1 MRAILQLKPLLT
13 IHLNAKSQSS
23 LKNKITLKNKL
34 NHARIILE
42 FIPSLIYFLIQKVSV
57 LKHLAPLIHIPFKAL
72 WLGTALSMF
81 LSLNLNAEENP
92 TKTEPKSAKGVKN
105 KPKSPVTKVM
115 MTNCDNIKD
124 FNAKQKEVLKA
135 AYQFGSKENLGYEM
149 AGIAWK
155 ESCAGTYKINFSDPS
170 AGIYHAYIPSVLKS
184 YGHNNSPFLRNV
196 MGELLIKD
204 DAFASEVALK
214 ELLYWKTRY
223 HDNLKDMIKSYNKGS
238 RWEKNEKANAD
249 AEKYYEEIQDKI
261 RRLKESKI
269 FDSQSSNDQELQK
282 SANSNLDLDPIGN
295 AMPQTLAK
303 TETKETQIEETQT
316 QKSQE
321 MKEAASEQAIKKP
334 LEKEKDKPM
343 YFAQIN
349 SSADFAPAKK
359 SPKKPAKASPKR
371 SSKNNISVK
380 NNTKTASKSKEVC
393 KNCSPG
399 QRNAILANHITL
411 MQEL

>member
-1 MRAILQLKPLLT
+1 M
-13 IHLNAKSQSS
+13 
-23 LKNKITLKNKL
+23 
-34 NHARIILE
+34 
-42 FIPSLIYFLIQKVSV
+42 
-57 LKHLAPLIHIPFKAL
+57 KHLIPLTHTIFKAL
-72 WLGTALSMF
+72 LLGTALSAS
-81 LSLNLNAEENP
+81 LSLAATESP
-92 TKTEPKSAKGVKN
+92 TKTEHKSAKGVKN

-115 MTNCDNIKD
+115 MTNCDSIKD

-155 ESCAGTYKINFSDPS
+155 ESCAGVYKINFSDPS
-170 AGIYHAYIPSVLKS
+170 AGVYHSYIPSVLKS
-184 YGHNNSPFLRNV
+184 YGHNDSPFLRNV
-196 MGELLIKD
+196 MGELLIKN

-238 RWEKNEKANAD
+238 RWEKNEKSNAD
-249 AEKYYEEIQDKI
+249 AEKYYEDIQDRI

-295 AMPQTLAK
+295 AMPQTLIA
-303 TETKETQIEETQT
+303 KETQTE
-316 QKSQE
+316 KSQE
-321 MKEAASEQAIKKP
+321 MKEATSEQTTSKP
-334 LEKEKDKPM
+334 EKAKDKPM
-343 YFAQIN
+343 YLAQIN
-349 SSADFAPAKK
+349 NADFTPAKK
-359 SPKKPAKASPKR
+359 SPKKPAKVSQKR
-371 SSKNNISVK
+371 PKNNK
-380 NNTKTASKSKEVC
+380 NNAKSSTKTASKKQEVC

>member
-1 MRAILQLKPLLT
+1 M
-13 IHLNAKSQSS
+13 
-23 LKNKITLKNKL
+23 
-34 NHARIILE
+34 
-42 FIPSLIYFLIQKVSV
+42 
-57 LKHLAPLIHIPFKAL
+57 KHLTPLTHTLFKAL
-72 WLGTALSMF
+72 WLGVVLSAS
-81 LSLNLNAEENP
+81 LSLVAAESP
-92 TKTEPKSAKGVKN
+92 TKTEPKPAKGVKN
-105 KPKSPVTKVM
+105 KPKSPVTNVM

-184 YGHNNSPFLRNV
+184 YGHSNSPFLRNV

-249 AEKYYEEIQDKI
+249 AEKYYEEIQDRI

-295 AMPQTLAK
+295 AMPQALIA
-303 TETKETQIEETQT
+303 KETQIEETQAE
-316 QKSQE
+316 KSQE
-321 MKEAASEQAIKKP
+321 MKEATSEQTKSKP
-334 LEKEKDKPM
+334 EKAKDKPM
-343 YFAQIN
+343 YLAQIN
-349 SSADFAPAKK
+349 SADFTPAKK
-359 SPKKPAKASPKR
+359 SPKKPAKVSQKR
-371 SSKNNISVK
+371 SFKNNIKNNVK

>member
-1 MRAILQLKPLLT
+1 M
-13 IHLNAKSQSS
+13 
-23 LKNKITLKNKL
+23 
-34 NHARIILE
+34 
-42 FIPSLIYFLIQKVSV
+42 
-57 LKHLAPLIHIPFKAL
+57 KHLTPLTHTLFKAL
-72 WLGTALSMF
+72 LLGTALSAS
-81 LSLNLNAEENP
+81 LSLVAAESP
-92 TKTEPKSAKGVKN
+92 TKTEPKPAKGVKN

-115 MTNCDNIKD
+115 MTNCDNLKD

-155 ESCAGTYKINFSDPS
+155 ESCAGVYKINFSDPS
-170 AGIYHAYIPSVLKS
+170 AGVYHSYIPSVLKS
-184 YGHNNSPFLRNV
+184 YGHNDSPFLRNV

-204 DAFASEVALK
+204 DAFASQVALK

-238 RWEKNEKANAD
+238 RWEKNEKSNAD
-249 AEKYYEEIQDKI
+249 AEKYYEEIQDRI

-295 AMPQTLAK
+295 AMPQTLAAQK
-303 TETKETQIEETQT
+303 SQIEKSQTEETQAE
-316 QKSQE
+316 KPQE
-321 MKEAASEQAIKKP
+321 MKEATSEQITNKP
-334 LEKEKDKPM
+334 EKAKDKPM
-343 YFAQIN
+343 YLAQIN
-349 SSADFAPAKK
+349 SADFTPAKK

-371 SSKNNISVK
+371 FSKNNINNVK
-380 NNTKTASKSKEVC
+380 SHTKTASKNSKNKEVC

>member
-1 MRAILQLKPLLT
+1 M
-13 IHLNAKSQSS
+13 
-23 LKNKITLKNKL
+23 
-34 NHARIILE
+34 
-42 FIPSLIYFLIQKVSV
+42 
-57 LKHLAPLIHIPFKAL
+57 KHLTPLTHTIFKAL
-72 WLGTALSMF
+72 LLGTALSAS
-81 LSLNLNAEENP
+81 LSLAATESP

-105 KPKSPVTKVM
+105 KPKSPITKVM

-124 FNAKQKEVLKA
+124 FNTKQKEVLKA

-155 ESCAGTYKINFSDPS
+155 ESCAGVYKINFSDPS
-170 AGIYHAYIPSVLKS
+170 AGVYHSYIPSVLKS

-238 RWEKNEKANAD
+238 RWERSEKSNAE
-249 AEKYYEEIQDKI
+249 AEKYYEEIQDRI

-303 TETKETQIEETQT
+303 TEAKETQTEQT
-316 QKSQE
+316 QAEKSQE
-321 MKEAASEQAIKKP
+321 MKEATSEQTKSKP
-334 LEKEKDKPM
+334 EKAKDKPM
-343 YFAQIN
+343 YLAQIN
-349 SSADFAPAKK
+349 STDFIPTKK
-359 SPKKPAKASPKR
+359 SPKKTAKVSPKR
-371 SSKNNISVK
+371 SPKNNK
-380 NNTKTASKSKEVC
+380 NNVKSSTKTASKKQEVC

>member
-1 MRAILQLKPLLT
+1 M
-13 IHLNAKSQSS
+13 
-23 LKNKITLKNKL
+23 
-34 NHARIILE
+34 
-42 FIPSLIYFLIQKVSV
+42 
-57 LKHLAPLIHIPFKAL
+57 KHLTPLTHTLFKAL
-72 WLGTALSMF
+72 WLGAALNAS
-81 LSLNLNAEENP
+81 LSLVAAESP
-92 TKTEPKSAKGVKN
+92 TKTEPKPAKGVKN

-115 MTNCDNIKD
+115 MTNCDNLKD

-155 ESCAGTYKINFSDPS
+155 ESCAGVYKINFSDPS
-170 AGIYHAYIPSVLKS
+170 AGVYHSYIPSVLKS
-184 YGHNNSPFLRNV
+184 YGHNDSPFLRNV

-238 RWEKNEKANAD
+238 RWEKNEKSNAE
-249 AEKYYEEIQDKI
+249 AEKYYEEIQDRI

-303 TETKETQIEETQT
+303 TETKETQIEETQAE
-316 QKSQE
+316 KPRE
-321 MKEAASEQAIKKP
+321 MKETTSEQTKSKP
-334 LEKEKDKPM
+334 EKAKDKPM
-343 YFAQIN
+343 YLAQI
-349 SSADFAPAKK
+349 SSTDFTPAKK

-371 SSKNNISVK
+371 SSKNNIKNNVK
-380 NNTKTASKSKEVC
+380 SNTKTASKKQEVC

>member
-1 MRAILQLKPLLT
+1 M
-13 IHLNAKSQSS
+13 
-23 LKNKITLKNKL
+23 
-34 NHARIILE
+34 
-42 FIPSLIYFLIQKVSV
+42 
-57 LKHLAPLIHIPFKAL
+57 KHLTPLTHTIFKAL
-72 WLGTALSMF
+72 WLGTALSAS
-81 LSLNLNAEENP
+81 LSLAATESP

-115 MTNCDNIKD
+115 MTNCDNLKD

-155 ESCAGTYKINFSDPS
+155 ESCAGVYKINFSDPS
-170 AGIYHAYIPSVLKS
+170 AGVYHSYIPSVLKS
-184 YGHNNSPFLRNV
+184 YGHNDSPFLRNV
-196 MGELLIKD
+196 MGELLIKND
-204 DAFASEVALK
+204 SFASEVALK

-238 RWEKNEKANAD
+238 RWEKNEKSNAD
-249 AEKYYEEIQDKI
+249 AEKYYEDIQDRI

-295 AMPQTLAK
+295 AMPQTLIA
-303 TETKETQIEETQT
+303 KETQTEQT
-316 QKSQE
+316 QAEKPQE
-321 MKEAASEQAIKKP
+321 MKEATSEQITNKP
-334 LEKEKDKPM
+334 EKAKDKPM
-343 YFAQIN
+343 YLAQIN
-349 SSADFAPAKK
+349 SADFTPAKK
-359 SPKKPAKASPKR
+359 RSQKPAKVSPKR
-371 SSKNNISVK
+371 SSKNNI
-380 NNTKTASKSKEVC
+380 NNIKSHAKTASKNSKKQEVC

>member
-1 MRAILQLKPLLT
+1 M
-13 IHLNAKSQSS
+13 
-23 LKNKITLKNKL
+23 
-34 NHARIILE
+34 
-42 FIPSLIYFLIQKVSV
+42 
-57 LKHLAPLIHIPFKAL
+57 KHLTPLTHTIFKAL
-72 WLGTALSMF
+72 LLGTALSAS
-81 LSLNLNAEENP
+81 LSLSATESP
-92 TKTEPKSAKGVKN
+92 TKGVKN

-115 MTNCDNIKD
+115 MTNCDNLKD

-155 ESCAGTYKINFSDPS
+155 ESCAGVYKINFSDPS
-170 AGIYHAYIPSVLKS
+170 AGVYHSYIPSVLKS

-238 RWEKNEKANAD
+238 RWERSEKSNAE
-249 AEKYYEEIQDKI
+249 AEKYYEEIQDRI

-303 TETKETQIEETQT
+303 TEAKETQTEQT
-316 QKSQE
+316 QAEKSQE
-321 MKEAASEQAIKKP
+321 MKEATSEQTTSKP
-334 LEKEKDKPM
+334 EKAKDKPM
-343 YFAQIN
+343 YLAQIN
-349 SSADFAPAKK
+349 STDFILAKK
-359 SPKKPAKASPKR
+359 SPKKTAKVSPKR
-371 SSKNNISVK
+371 SPKNNK
-380 NNTKTASKSKEVC
+380 NNAKSSTKTASKKQEVC

-399 QRNAILANHITL
+399 QRNAILANRITL

>member
-1 MRAILQLKPLLT
+1 M
-13 IHLNAKSQSS
+13 
-23 LKNKITLKNKL
+23 
-34 NHARIILE
+34 
-42 FIPSLIYFLIQKVSV
+42 
-57 LKHLAPLIHIPFKAL
+57 KHLTPLTHTPFKAL
-72 WLGTALSMF
+72 LLGTALSVF
-81 LSLNLNAEENP
+81 LNLNLAAEENP
-92 TKTEPKSAKGVKN
+92 TKTEPKSAKGAKN

-115 MTNCDNIKD
+115 MTNCDNIKE
-124 FNAKQKEVLKA
+124 FSAKQKEVLKS

-155 ESCAGTYKINFSDPS
+155 ESCAGVYKINFSDPS
-170 AGIYHAYIPSVLKS
+170 AGVYHSYIPSVLKS
-184 YGHNNSPFLRNV
+184 YGHNDSPFLRNV

-214 ELLYWKTRY
+214 ELMYWKTRY

-238 RWEKNEKANAD
+238 RWERSEKSNAE
-249 AEKYYEEIQDKI
+249 AEKYYEEIQDRI

-282 SANSNLDLDPIGN
+282 SANGNLDLDPIGN
-295 AMPQTLAK
+295 AMPQTLAQ
-303 TETKETQIEETQT
+303 TETKKTQTEKTQT

-321 MKEAASEQAIKKP
+321 MKEAANEQITSKP
-334 LEKEKDKPM
+334 EKDKPM
-343 YFAQIN
+343 YLAQA
-349 SSADFAPAKK
+349 SSVPFENAKPK
-359 SPKKPAKASPKR
+359 NPKKPAQTNQRSPK
-371 SSKNNISVK
+371 NNAKTNAK
-380 NNTKTASKSKEVC
+380 NNTKTASKNSKNKEMC

>member
-1 MRAILQLKPLLT
+1 M
-13 IHLNAKSQSS
+13 
-23 LKNKITLKNKL
+23 
-34 NHARIILE
+34 
-42 FIPSLIYFLIQKVSV
+42 
-57 LKHLAPLIHIPFKAL
+57 KHLTPFTHTIFKAL
-72 WLGTALSMF
+72 WLGTALSAS
-81 LSLNLNAEENP
+81 LSLAATESP

-115 MTNCDNIKD
+115 MTNCDNLKD

-155 ESCAGTYKINFSDPS
+155 ESCAGVYKINFSDPS
-170 AGIYHAYIPSVLKS
+170 AGVYHSYIPSVLKS
-184 YGHNNSPFLRNV
+184 YGHNDSPFLRNV

-238 RWEKNEKANAD
+238 RWERSEKSNAD
-249 AEKYYEEIQDKI
+249 AEKYYEEIQDRI

-321 MKEAASEQAIKKP
+321 MKEATSEQITNKP
-334 LEKEKDKPM
+334 EKAKDKPM
-343 YFAQIN
+343 YLAQIN
-349 SSADFAPAKK
+349 SSDFTPAKK
-359 SPKKPAKASPKR
+359 SPKKPAKASPKHF
-371 SSKNNISVK
+371 SKNNISVK

>member
-1 MRAILQLKPLLT
+1 M
-13 IHLNAKSQSS
+13 
-23 LKNKITLKNKL
+23 
-34 NHARIILE
+34 
-42 FIPSLIYFLIQKVSV
+42 
-57 LKHLAPLIHIPFKAL
+57 KHLTPLTHTLFKAL
-72 WLGTALSMF
+72 WLGAALSAS
-81 LSLNLNAEENP
+81 LSLVAAESP
-92 TKTEPKSAKGVKN
+92 TKTEPKPAKGVKN

-115 MTNCDNIKD
+115 MTNCDNLKD

-155 ESCAGTYKINFSDPS
+155 ESCAGVYKINFSDPS
-170 AGIYHAYIPSVLKS
+170 AGVYHSYIPSVLKS
-184 YGHNNSPFLRNV
+184 YGHNDSPFLRNV

-238 RWEKNEKANAD
+238 RWEKNEKSNAD
-249 AEKYYEEIQDKI
+249 AEKYYEEIQDRI

-295 AMPQTLAK
+295 AMPQTLAAQK
-303 TETKETQIEETQT
+303 SQIEKSQIEETQAE
-316 QKSQE
+316 KPRE
-321 MKEAASEQAIKKP
+321 MKETTSEQTTNKP
-334 LEKEKDKPM
+334 EKAKDKPM

-349 SSADFAPAKK
+349 SADFTPAKK

-371 SSKNNISVK
+371 SSKNNTKSHA
-380 NNTKTASKSKEVC
+380 KTASKNSKKQEVC

>member
-1 MRAILQLKPLLT
+1 M
-13 IHLNAKSQSS
+13 
-23 LKNKITLKNKL
+23 
-34 NHARIILE
+34 
-42 FIPSLIYFLIQKVSV
+42 
-57 LKHLAPLIHIPFKAL
+57 KHLTPLTHTLFKAL
-72 WLGTALSMF
+72 WLGAALSTS
-81 LSLNLNAEENP
+81 LSLAAAESP

-155 ESCAGTYKINFSDPS
+155 ESCAGVYKINFSDPS
-170 AGIYHAYIPSVLKS
+170 AGVYHSYIPSVLKS
-184 YGHNNSPFLRNV
+184 YGHNDSPFLRNV

-238 RWEKNEKANAD
+238 RWEKNEKSNAD
-249 AEKYYEEIQDKI
+249 AEKYYEEIQDRI

-295 AMPQTLAK
+295 AMPQALIA
-303 TETKETQIEETQT
+303 KETQIEETQAE
-316 QKSQE
+316 KSQE
-321 MKEAASEQAIKKP
+321 MKEATSEQTTSKP
-334 LEKEKDKPM
+334 EKAKDKPM
-343 YFAQIN
+343 YLAQIN
-349 SSADFAPAKK
+349 STDFTPAKK
-359 SPKKPAKASPKR
+359 SPKKPAKVSPKR
-371 SSKNNISVK
+371 SFKNNIKNNVK
-380 NNTKTASKSKEVC
+380 NNTKTASKNKEVC

-399 QRNAILANHITL
+399 QRNAILANRITL

>member
-1 MRAILQLKPLLT
+1 M
-13 IHLNAKSQSS
+13 
-23 LKNKITLKNKL
+23 
-34 NHARIILE
+34 
-42 FIPSLIYFLIQKVSV
+42 
-57 LKHLAPLIHIPFKAL
+57 KHLTPLTHTIFKAL
-72 WLGTALSMF
+72 FLGTALNAS
-81 LSLNLNAEENP
+81 LSLAATESP

-115 MTNCDNIKD
+115 MTNCDSIKD

-155 ESCAGTYKINFSDPS
+155 ESCAGVYKINFSDPS
-170 AGIYHAYIPSVLKS
+170 AGVYHSYIPSVLKS

-238 RWEKNEKANAD
+238 RWERSEKSNAE
-249 AEKYYEEIQDKI
+249 AEKYYEEIQDRI

-303 TETKETQIEETQT
+303 TEAKETQTEQT
-316 QKSQE
+316 QAEKSQE
-321 MKEAASEQAIKKP
+321 MKEATSEQTTSKP
-334 LEKEKDKPM
+334 EKAKDKPM
-343 YFAQIN
+343 YLAQIN
-349 SSADFAPAKK
+349 STDFIPTKK
-359 SPKKPAKASPKR
+359 SPKKTAKVSPKR
-371 SSKNNISVK
+371 SPKNNK
-380 NNTKTASKSKEVC
+380 NNVKSSTKTASKKQEVC

>member
-1 MRAILQLKPLLT
+1 M
-13 IHLNAKSQSS
+13 
-23 LKNKITLKNKL
+23 
-34 NHARIILE
+34 
-42 FIPSLIYFLIQKVSV
+42 
-57 LKHLAPLIHIPFKAL
+57 KHLAPLIHIPFKAL
-72 WLGTALSMF
+72 WLGVALSAS
-81 LSLNLNAEENP
+81 LSLVAAESP
-92 TKTEPKSAKGVKN
+92 TKTEPKPAKGVKN

-170 AGIYHAYIPSVLKS
+170 AGVYHSYIPSVLKS
-184 YGHNNSPFLRNV
+184 YGHNDSPFLRNV

-238 RWEKNEKANAD
+238 RWERNEKSNAE
-249 AEKYYEEIQDKI
+249 AEKYYEEIQDRI

-303 TETKETQIEETQT
+303 TETKESQIEETQT

-321 MKEAASEQAIKKP
+321 MKEATSEQTTSKP
-334 LEKEKDKPM
+334 EKAKDKPM
-343 YFAQIN
+343 YLAQIN
-349 SSADFAPAKK
+349 SSDFAPAKK
-359 SPKKPAKASPKR
+359 NPKKPAKVSPKR

-380 NNTKTASKSKEVC
+380 SNTKTASKNKEVC

>member
-1 MRAILQLKPLLT
+1 M
-13 IHLNAKSQSS
+13 
-23 LKNKITLKNKL
+23 
-34 NHARIILE
+34 
-42 FIPSLIYFLIQKVSV
+42 
-57 LKHLAPLIHIPFKAL
+57 KHLTPLTHTLFKAL
-72 WLGTALSMF
+72 WLGTALSTS
-81 LSLNLNAEENP
+81 LSLVAAESP
-92 TKTEPKSAKGVKN
+92 TKTEPKPAKGVKN

-115 MTNCDNIKD
+115 MTNCDNLKD

-155 ESCAGTYKINFSDPS
+155 ESCAGVYKINFSDPS
-170 AGIYHAYIPSVLKS
+170 AGVYHSYIPSVLKS
-184 YGHNNSPFLRNV
+184 YGHNDSPFLRNV

-238 RWEKNEKANAD
+238 RWERNEKSNAE
-249 AEKYYEEIQDKI
+249 AEKYYEEIQDRI

-295 AMPQTLAK
+295 AMPQTLAAQK
-303 TETKETQIEETQT
+303 SQIEKSQIEKSQIEKSQTEETQAE
-316 QKSQE
+316 KPQE
-321 MKEAASEQAIKKP
+321 MKETTSEQTTNKP
-334 LEKEKDKPM
+334 EKAKDKPM
-343 YFAQIN
+343 YLAQIN
-349 SSADFAPAKK
+349 SADFTPAKK
-359 SPKKPAKASPKR
+359 SPKKPAKANPKR
-371 SSKNNISVK
+371 SSKNNTKSHA
-380 NNTKTASKSKEVC
+380 KTASKNSKNKEMC

>member
-1 MRAILQLKPLLT
+1 M
-13 IHLNAKSQSS
+13 
-23 LKNKITLKNKL
+23 
-34 NHARIILE
+34 
-42 FIPSLIYFLIQKVSV
+42 
-57 LKHLAPLIHIPFKAL
+57 KHLTPLTHTLFKAL
-72 WLGTALSMF
+72 WLGAALSAS
-81 LSLNLNAEENP
+81 LSLVAAESP
-92 TKTEPKSAKGVKN
+92 TKTEPKPAKGVKN

-115 MTNCDNIKD
+115 MTNCDNLKD

-149 AGIAWK
+149 AGITWK
-155 ESCAGTYKINFSDPS
+155 ESCAGVYKINFSDPS
-170 AGIYHAYIPSVLKS
+170 AGVYHSYIPSVLKS
-184 YGHNNSPFLRNV
+184 YGHNDSPFLRNV

-214 ELLYWKTRY
+214 ELLYWRTRY

-238 RWEKNEKANAD
+238 RWEKNEKSNAD
-249 AEKYYEEIQDKI
+249 AEKYYEEIQDRI

-303 TETKETQIEETQT
+303 TETKETQTEETQAE
-316 QKSQE
+316 KSQE
-321 MKEAASEQAIKKP
+321 MKEATSEQAIKKP

-349 SSADFAPAKK
+349 SADFTPAKK
-359 SPKKPAKASPKR
+359 SPKKPAKANPKR

-380 NNTKTASKSKEVC
+380 NNTKTASKNSKKQEVC

>member
-1 MRAILQLKPLLT
+1 M
-13 IHLNAKSQSS
+13 
-23 LKNKITLKNKL
+23 
-34 NHARIILE
+34 
-42 FIPSLIYFLIQKVSV
+42 
-57 LKHLAPLIHIPFKAL
+57 KHLTPLTHTLFKAL
-72 WLGTALSMF
+72 WLGTALSAS
-81 LSLNLNAEENP
+81 LSLVAAESP
-92 TKTEPKSAKGVKN
+92 TKTEPKPAKGVKN

-115 MTNCDNIKD
+115 MTNCDNLKD

-155 ESCAGTYKINFSDPS
+155 ESCAGVYKINFSDPS
-170 AGIYHAYIPSVLKS
+170 AGVYHSYIPSVLKS
-184 YGHNNSPFLRNV
+184 YGHNDSPFLRNV

-238 RWEKNEKANAD
+238 RWEKNEKSNAD

-295 AMPQTLAK
+295 AMPQTLAAQK
-303 TETKETQIEETQT
+303 SQIEKSQIEETQAE
-316 QKSQE
+316 KSQE
-321 MKEAASEQAIKKP
+321 MKEATSEQTKSKP
-334 LEKEKDKPM
+334 EKAKDKPM
-343 YFAQIN
+343 YLAQIN
-349 SSADFAPAKK
+349 SADFTPAKK
-359 SPKKPAKASPKR
+359 SPKKPAKVSPKH
-371 SSKNNISVK
+371 SSKNNI
-380 NNTKTASKSKEVC
+380 NNTKSHTKTASKSKEVC

>member
-1 MRAILQLKPLLT
+1 M
-13 IHLNAKSQSS
+13 
-23 LKNKITLKNKL
+23 
-34 NHARIILE
+34 
-42 FIPSLIYFLIQKVSV
+42 
-57 LKHLAPLIHIPFKAL
+57 KHLTPLTHTIFKAL
-72 WLGTALSMF
+72 LLGTALSAS
-81 LSLNLNAEENP
+81 LSLAATESP
-92 TKTEPKSAKGVKN
+92 TKTEPKSSKGVKN

-115 MTNCDNIKD
+115 MTNCDNLKD

-155 ESCAGTYKINFSDPS
+155 ESCAGVYKINFSDPS
-170 AGIYHAYIPSVLKS
+170 AGVYHSYIPSVLKS
-184 YGHNNSPFLRNV
+184 YGHNDSPFLRNV
-196 MGELLIKD
+196 MGELLIKN

-238 RWEKNEKANAD
+238 RWERSEKSNAE
-249 AEKYYEEIQDKI
+249 AEKYYEEIQDRI

-295 AMPQTLAK
+295 AMPQTLAAQK
-303 TETKETQIEETQT
+303 SQIEKSQTEETQAE
-316 QKSQE
+316 KSQE
-321 MKEAASEQAIKKP
+321 MKEATSEQTTSKP
-334 LEKEKDKPM
+334 EKAKDKPM
-343 YFAQIN
+343 YLAQIN
-349 SSADFAPAKK
+349 STDFTPAKK
-359 SPKKPAKASPKR
+359 SPKKPAKVSQKR
-371 SSKNNISVK
+371 STKNNKNNIKSS
-380 NNTKTASKSKEVC
+380 TKTASKKQEVC

>member
-1 MRAILQLKPLLT
+1 M
-13 IHLNAKSQSS
+13 
-23 LKNKITLKNKL
+23 
-34 NHARIILE
+34 
-42 FIPSLIYFLIQKVSV
+42 
-57 LKHLAPLIHIPFKAL
+57 KHLTPLTHTLFKAL
-72 WLGTALSMF
+72 WLGTVLSAS
-81 LSLNLNAEENP
+81 LSLVAAESP
-92 TKTEPKSAKGVKN
+92 TKTEPKPAKGVKN

-115 MTNCDNIKD
+115 MTNCDNLKD

-155 ESCAGTYKINFSDPS
+155 ESCAGVYKINFSDPS
-170 AGIYHAYIPSVLKS
+170 AGVYHSYIPSVLKS
-184 YGHNNSPFLRNV
+184 YGHNDSPFLRNV

-204 DAFASEVALK
+204 DAFASQVALK

-238 RWEKNEKANAD
+238 RWEKNEKSNAD
-249 AEKYYEEIQDKI
+249 AEKYYEEIQDRI

-303 TETKETQIEETQT
+303 TETKETQTEETQAE
-316 QKSQE
+316 KSQE
-321 MKEAASEQAIKKP
+321 MKEATSEQAINKP
-334 LEKEKDKPM
+334 LEKERDKPM
-343 YFAQIN
+343 YLAQIN
-349 SSADFAPAKK
+349 SADFTPAKK
-359 SPKKPAKASPKR
+359 SPKKPAKVSPKR
-371 SSKNNISVK
+371 SSKNNTKSHA
-380 NNTKTASKSKEVC
+380 KTASKNSKNKEMC

>member
-1 MRAILQLKPLLT
+1 M
-13 IHLNAKSQSS
+13 
-23 LKNKITLKNKL
+23 
-34 NHARIILE
+34 
-42 FIPSLIYFLIQKVSV
+42 
-57 LKHLAPLIHIPFKAL
+57 KHLTPLTHTLFKAL
-72 WLGTALSMF
+72 WLGAALNAS
-81 LSLNLNAEENP
+81 LSLVAAENP
-92 TKTEPKSAKGVKN
+92 TKTEPKPAKGVKN

-115 MTNCDNIKD
+115 MTNCDNLKD

-155 ESCAGTYKINFSDPS
+155 ESCAGVYKINFSDPS
-170 AGIYHAYIPSVLKS
+170 AGVYHSYIPSVLKS

-223 HDNLKDMIKSYNKGS
+223 HDNLKNMIKSYNKGS
-238 RWEKNEKANAD
+238 RWERSEKSNAE
-249 AEKYYEEIQDKI
+249 AEKYYEEIQDRI

-295 AMPQTLAK
+295 AMPQTLAAQK
-303 TETKETQIEETQT
+303 SQIEKSQIEETQAE
-316 QKSQE
+316 KPQE
-321 MKEAASEQAIKKP
+321 MKETTSEQITNKP
-334 LEKEKDKPM
+334 EKAKDKPM

-349 SSADFAPAKK
+349 SADFTPAKK

-380 NNTKTASKSKEVC
+380 NNTKTASKNSKNKEVC

>member
-1 MRAILQLKPLLT
+1 M
-13 IHLNAKSQSS
+13 
-23 LKNKITLKNKL
+23 
-34 NHARIILE
+34 
-42 FIPSLIYFLIQKVSV
+42 SV

-72 WLGTALSMF
+72 WLGTALSVF
-81 LSLNLNAEENP
+81 LSLNLNAEESP
-92 TKTEPKSAKGVKN
+92 TKTEPKPAKGVKN

-115 MTNCDNIKD
+115 MTNCDNLKD

-321 MKEAASEQAIKKP
+321 MKEATSEQITNKP
-334 LEKEKDKPM
+334 EKEKDKPM
-343 YFAQIN
+343 YLAQIN
-349 SSADFAPAKK
+349 STDFTPAKK
-359 SPKKPAKASPKR
+359 SPKKPAKVSPKR
-371 SSKNNISVK
+371 SPKNNI
-380 NNTKTASKSKEVC
+380 NNTKSNAKTASKNSKNKEVC

-399 QRNAILANHITL
+399 QRNAILANHITI

>member
-1 MRAILQLKPLLT
+1 M
-13 IHLNAKSQSS
+13 
-23 LKNKITLKNKL
+23 
-34 NHARIILE
+34 
-42 FIPSLIYFLIQKVSV
+42 
-57 LKHLAPLIHIPFKAL
+57 KHLTPLTHTIFKAL
-72 WLGTALSMF
+72 FLGTALSAS
-81 LSLNLNAEENP
+81 LSLAATESP

-105 KPKSPVTKVM
+105 KSKSPVTKVM

-155 ESCAGTYKINFSDPS
+155 ESCAGVYKINFSDPS
-170 AGIYHAYIPSVLKS
+170 AGVYHSYIPSVLKS
-184 YGHNNSPFLRNV
+184 YGHNDSPFLRNV

-238 RWEKNEKANAD
+238 RWEKSEKSNAE
-249 AEKYYEEIQDKI
+249 AEKYYEEIQYRI

-303 TETKETQIEETQT
+303 TEAKETQTEQT
-316 QKSQE
+316 QAEKSQE
-321 MKEAASEQAIKKP
+321 MKEATSEQTTSKP
-334 LEKEKDKPM
+334 EKAKDKPM
-343 YFAQIN
+343 YLAQTN
-349 SSADFAPAKK
+349 STDFTPAKK
-359 SPKKPAKASPKR
+359 SPKKPAKVSQKR
-371 SSKNNISVK
+371 PKNNK
-380 NNTKTASKSKEVC
+380 NNAKSSTKTAPKKQEVC

>member
-1 MRAILQLKPLLT
+1 M
-13 IHLNAKSQSS
+13 
-23 LKNKITLKNKL
+23 
-34 NHARIILE
+34 
-42 FIPSLIYFLIQKVSV
+42 
-57 LKHLAPLIHIPFKAL
+57 KHLTPLTHTLFKAL
-72 WLGTALSMF
+72 WLGAALSAS
-81 LSLNLNAEENP
+81 LSLVAAESP
-92 TKTEPKSAKGVKN
+92 TKTEPKPAKGVKN

-115 MTNCDNIKD
+115 MTNCDNLKD

-155 ESCAGTYKINFSDPS
+155 ESCAGVYKINFSDPS
-170 AGIYHAYIPSVLKS
+170 AGVYHSYIPSVLKS
-184 YGHNNSPFLRNV
+184 YGHNDSPFLRNV

-238 RWEKNEKANAD
+238 RWEKNEKSNAE
-249 AEKYYEEIQDKI
+249 AEKYYEEIQDRI

-269 FDSQSSNDQELQK
+269 FDSQSSNDQKLQK

-295 AMPQTLAK
+295 AMPQTLAAQK
-303 TETKETQIEETQT
+303 SQIEKSQIEEIQAE
-316 QKSQE
+316 KPQE
-321 MKEAASEQAIKKP
+321 MKETTSEQITNKP
-334 LEKEKDKPM
+334 EKAKDKPM
-343 YFAQIN
+343 YLAQIN
-349 SSADFAPAKK
+349 SADFTPAKK
-359 SPKKPAKASPKR
+359 SPKKPAKVSQKR
-371 SSKNNISVK
+371 SFKNNIRNNVK
-380 NNTKTASKSKEVC
+380 NNAKTASKKQEVC

-399 QRNAILANHITL
+399 QRNAILANRITL

>member
-1 MRAILQLKPLLT
+1 M
-13 IHLNAKSQSS
+13 
-23 LKNKITLKNKL
+23 
-34 NHARIILE
+34 
-42 FIPSLIYFLIQKVSV
+42 
-57 LKHLAPLIHIPFKAL
+57 KHLTPLTHTLFKAL
-72 WLGTALSMF
+72 WLGVALSAS
-81 LSLNLNAEENP
+81 LSLVTAESP
-92 TKTEPKSAKGVKN
+92 TKTEPKPAKGVKN

-124 FNAKQKEVLKA
+124 FNAKQKEVLKT
-135 AYQFGSKENLGYEM
+135 AYQFGSKESLGYEM

-155 ESCAGTYKINFSDPS
+155 ESCAGVYKINFSDPS
-170 AGIYHAYIPSVLKS
+170 AGVYHSYIPSVLKS
-184 YGHNNSPFLRNV
+184 YGHNDSPFLRNV

-238 RWEKNEKANAD
+238 RWEKNEKSNAD
-249 AEKYYEEIQDKI
+249 AEKYYEEIQDRI

-295 AMPQTLAK
+295 TMPQTLAAQK
-303 TETKETQIEETQT
+303 PQIEKSQIEETQAE
-316 QKSQE
+316 KPRE
-321 MKEAASEQAIKKP
+321 MKETTSEQITNKP
-334 LEKEKDKPM
+334 EKAKDKPM
-343 YFAQIN
+343 YFAQN
-349 SSADFAPAKK
+349 NSADFTPAKK
-359 SPKKPAKASPKR
+359 SSQKPAKASPKR
-371 SSKNNISVK
+371 SSKNNINNVK
-380 NNTKTASKSKEVC
+380 SHTKTASKNSKNKEVC

>member
-1 MRAILQLKPLLT
+1 M
-13 IHLNAKSQSS
+13 
-23 LKNKITLKNKL
+23 
-34 NHARIILE
+34 
-42 FIPSLIYFLIQKVSV
+42 
-57 LKHLAPLIHIPFKAL
+57 KHLTPLTHTLFKAL
-72 WLGTALSMF
+72 WLGVALSAS
-81 LSLNLNAEENP
+81 LSLVAAESP
-92 TKTEPKSAKGVKN
+92 TKTDPKPAKGVKN

-115 MTNCDNIKD
+115 MTNCDNLKD
-124 FNAKQKEVLKA
+124 FNAKQKEVLKF

-155 ESCAGTYKINFSDPS
+155 ESCAGVYKINFSDPS
-170 AGIYHAYIPSVLKS
+170 AGVYHSYIPSVLKS
-184 YGHNNSPFLRNV
+184 YGHNDSPFLRNV
-196 MGELLIKD
+196 MGELLIRN
-204 DAFASEVALK
+204 DALASEVALK

-238 RWEKNEKANAD
+238 HWERSEKSNAE
-249 AEKYYEEIQDKI
+249 AEKYYEEIQDRI

-295 AMPQTLAK
+295 AMPQTLVAQK
-303 TETKETQIEETQT
+303 SQIEKSQIEETQAE
-316 QKSQE
+316 KPQE
-321 MKEAASEQAIKKP
+321 MKEATSEQITNKP
-334 LEKEKDKPM
+334 EKEKDKPM
-343 YFAQIN
+343 YLAQIN
-349 SSADFAPAKK
+349 STDFTSAKK

-380 NNTKTASKSKEVC
+380 NNTKTASKNSKNKEVC

>member
-1 MRAILQLKPLLT
+1 M
-13 IHLNAKSQSS
+13 
-23 LKNKITLKNKL
+23 
-34 NHARIILE
+34 
-42 FIPSLIYFLIQKVSV
+42 
-57 LKHLAPLIHIPFKAL
+57 KHLTPLTHTIFKAL
-72 WLGTALSMF
+72 LLGIALSAS
-81 LSLNLNAEENP
+81 LSLAAAESP
-92 TKTEPKSAKGVKN
+92 TKTEPKPAKGVKN

-115 MTNCDNIKD
+115 MTNCDNLKD

-155 ESCAGTYKINFSDPS
+155 ESCAGVYKINFSDPS
-170 AGIYHAYIPSVLKS
+170 AGVYHSYIPSVLKS
-184 YGHNNSPFLRNV
+184 YGHNDSPFLRNV

-238 RWEKNEKANAD
+238 RWEKNEKSNAE
-249 AEKYYEEIQDKI
+249 AEKYYEEIQDRI

-269 FDSQSSNDQELQK
+269 FDSHSSNDQELQK

-303 TETKETQIEETQT
+303 TETKETQTEETQAE
-316 QKSQE
+316 KPRE
-321 MKEAASEQAIKKP
+321 MKEATSEQITNKP
-334 LEKEKDKPM
+334 EKAKDKPM
-343 YFAQIN
+343 YLAQIN
-349 SSADFAPAKK
+349 SADFTPAKK
-359 SPKKPAKASPKR
+359 SPKKPAKANPKR
-371 SSKNNISVK
+371 SSKNNTKSHA
-380 NNTKTASKSKEVC
+380 KTASKNSKNKEVC

>member
-1 MRAILQLKPLLT
+1 M
-13 IHLNAKSQSS
+13 
-23 LKNKITLKNKL
+23 
-34 NHARIILE
+34 
-42 FIPSLIYFLIQKVSV
+42 
-57 LKHLAPLIHIPFKAL
+57 KHLTPLTHTLFKAL
-72 WLGTALSMF
+72 WLGTALSAS
-81 LSLNLNAEENP
+81 LSLVAAESP
-92 TKTEPKSAKGVKN
+92 TKTEPKPAKGVKN

-115 MTNCDNIKD
+115 MTNCDNLKD

-155 ESCAGTYKINFSDPS
+155 ESCAGVYKINFSDPS
-170 AGIYHAYIPSVLKS
+170 AGVYHSYIPSVLKS
-184 YGHNNSPFLRNV
+184 YGHNDSPFLRNV

-238 RWEKNEKANAD
+238 RWEKNEKSNAD
-249 AEKYYEEIQDKI
+249 AEKYYEEIQDRI

-295 AMPQTLAK
+295 AMPQTLAAQK
-303 TETKETQIEETQT
+303 SQIEKSQTEETQAE
-316 QKSQE
+316 KSQE
-321 MKEAASEQAIKKP
+321 MKEATSEQTANKP
-334 LEKEKDKPM
+334 EKAKDKPM
-343 YFAQIN
+343 YLAQIN
-349 SSADFAPAKK
+349 STDFTPAKK
-359 SPKKPAKASPKR
+359 SPKKPAKANPKR
-371 SSKNNISVK
+371 SSKNNTKSHA
-380 NNTKTASKSKEVC
+380 KTASKNSKNKEMC

>member
-1 MRAILQLKPLLT
+1 M
-13 IHLNAKSQSS
+13 
-23 LKNKITLKNKL
+23 
-34 NHARIILE
+34 
-42 FIPSLIYFLIQKVSV
+42 
-57 LKHLAPLIHIPFKAL
+57 KHLTPLTHTPFKAL
-72 WLGTALSMF
+72 LLGTALSVF
-81 LSLNLNAEENP
+81 LNLNLAAEESP
-92 TKTEPKSAKGVKN
+92 TKTEPKSAKGVKS

-115 MTNCDNIKD
+115 MTNCDNIKE
-124 FNAKQKEVLKA
+124 FSAKQKEVLKS

-155 ESCAGTYKINFSDPS
+155 ESCAGVYKINFSDPS
-170 AGIYHAYIPSVLKS
+170 AGVYHSYIPSVLKS
-184 YGHNNSPFLRNV
+184 YGHNDSPFLRNV

-214 ELLYWKTRY
+214 ELMYWKTRY

-238 RWEKNEKANAD
+238 RWEKNEKSNAE
-249 AEKYYEEIQDKI
+249 AEKYYEDIQDRI

-282 SANSNLDLDPIGN
+282 SANGNLDLDPIGN
-295 AMPQTLAK
+295 AMPQTLAAQESQTEK
-303 TETKETQIEETQT
+303 TRVEKSQT

-321 MKEAASEQAIKKP
+321 MKKTANEPITNK
-334 LEKEKDKPM
+334 LEKAKDKPM
-343 YFAQIN
+343 YLAQA
-349 SSADFAPAKK
+349 SSVPFENAKPK
-359 SPKKPAKASPKR
+359 NPKKPAQTNQRSPK
-371 SSKNNISVK
+371 NNAK
-380 NNTKTASKSKEVC
+380 TNTKTASKSKEVC

>member
-1 MRAILQLKPLLT
+1 M
-13 IHLNAKSQSS
+13 
-23 LKNKITLKNKL
+23 
-34 NHARIILE
+34 
-42 FIPSLIYFLIQKVSV
+42 
-57 LKHLAPLIHIPFKAL
+57 KHLTPLTHTIFKAL
-72 WLGTALSMF
+72 LLGTALSAS
-81 LSLNLNAEENP
+81 LSLAAAESP
-92 TKTEPKSAKGVKN
+92 AKTEPKFSKGVKN

-115 MTNCDNIKD
+115 MTNCDSIKD

-149 AGIAWK
+149 ASIAWK
-155 ESCAGTYKINFSDPS
+155 ESCAGVYKINFSDPS
-170 AGIYHAYIPSVLKS
+170 AGVYHSYIPSVLKS
-184 YGHNNSPFLRNV
+184 YGHNDSPFLRNV

-223 HDNLKDMIKSYNKGS
+223 HDNLKGMIKSYNKGS
-238 RWEKNEKANAD
+238 RWERSEKSNAE
-249 AEKYYEEIQDKI
+249 AEKYYEEIQDRI

-295 AMPQTLAK
+295 AMPQTLAAQK
-303 TETKETQIEETQT
+303 SQIEKSQTEETQAE
-316 QKSQE
+316 KPQE
-321 MKEAASEQAIKKP
+321 MKEATSEQTANKP
-334 LEKEKDKPM
+334 EKAKDKPM
-343 YFAQIN
+343 YLAQI
-349 SSADFAPAKK
+349 SSADFTPAKK

-371 SSKNNISVK
+371 SSKNNIKKNNVK

>member
-1 MRAILQLKPLLT
+1 M
-13 IHLNAKSQSS
+13 
-23 LKNKITLKNKL
+23 
-34 NHARIILE
+34 
-42 FIPSLIYFLIQKVSV
+42 
-57 LKHLAPLIHIPFKAL
+57 KHLTPLTHTLFKAL
-72 WLGTALSMF
+72 WLGMVLSTS
-81 LSLNLNAEENP
+81 LSLAAAESP
-92 TKTEPKSAKGVKN
+92 TKTEPKPAKGVKN

-115 MTNCDNIKD
+115 MTNCDNLKD

-155 ESCAGTYKINFSDPS
+155 ESCAGVYKINFSDPS
-170 AGIYHAYIPSVLKS
+170 AGVYHSYIPSVLKS
-184 YGHNNSPFLRNV
+184 YGHNDSPFLRNV

-238 RWEKNEKANAD
+238 RWERSEKSNAE
-249 AEKYYEEIQDKI
+249 AEKYYEEIQDRI

-269 FDSQSSNDQELQK
+269 FDSQSSNDQKLQK

-295 AMPQTLAK
+295 AMPQTLAAQK
-303 TETKETQIEETQT
+303 SQIEKSQIEEIQAE
-316 QKSQE
+316 KPQE
-321 MKEAASEQAIKKP
+321 MKETTSEQITNKP
-334 LEKEKDKPM
+334 EKAKDKPM
-343 YFAQIN
+343 YLAQIN
-349 SSADFAPAKK
+349 SADFTPAKK
-359 SPKKPAKASPKR
+359 SPKKPAKVSQKR
-371 SSKNNISVK
+371 SFKNNIKNNVK
-380 NNTKTASKSKEVC
+380 NNAKTASKNSKKQEVC

>member
-1 MRAILQLKPLLT
+1 M
-13 IHLNAKSQSS
+13 
-23 LKNKITLKNKL
+23 
-34 NHARIILE
+34 
-42 FIPSLIYFLIQKVSV
+42 
-57 LKHLAPLIHIPFKAL
+57 KHLTPLTHTIFKAL
-72 WLGTALSMF
+72 LLGTALSAS
-81 LSLNLNAEENP
+81 LSLSATESP

-115 MTNCDNIKD
+115 MTNCDNLKD

-155 ESCAGTYKINFSDPS
+155 ESCAGVYKINFSDPS
-170 AGIYHAYIPSVLKS
+170 ASVYHSYIPSVLKS
-184 YGHNNSPFLRNV
+184 YGHNDSPFLRNV

-223 HDNLKDMIKSYNKGS
+223 HDNLKNMIKSYNKGS
-238 RWEKNEKANAD
+238 RWERSENSNAE
-249 AEKYYEEIQDKI
+249 AEKYYEEIQDRI

-295 AMPQTLAK
+295 AMPQTLIA
-303 TETKETQIEETQT
+303 KETQTEQT
-316 QKSQE
+316 QAEKSQAEKSQAEKSQAEKSQE
-321 MKEAASEQAIKKP
+321 MKEATSEQTTSKP
-334 LEKEKDKPM
+334 EKAKDKPM
-343 YFAQIN
+343 YLAQIN
-349 SSADFAPAKK
+349 STDFTPAKK
-359 SPKKPAKASPKR
+359 SPKKPAKVSQKR
-371 SSKNNISVK
+371 PKNNK
-380 NNTKTASKSKEVC
+380 NNVKSSTKTASKKQEVC

>member
-1 MRAILQLKPLLT
+1 M
-13 IHLNAKSQSS
+13 
-23 LKNKITLKNKL
+23 
-34 NHARIILE
+34 
-42 FIPSLIYFLIQKVSV
+42 
-57 LKHLAPLIHIPFKAL
+57 KHLTPLTHTIFKAL
-72 WLGTALSMF
+72 LLGTALSTS
-81 LSLNLNAEENP
+81 LSLAATESP
-92 TKTEPKSAKGVKN
+92 TKTEPKPAKGVKN

-155 ESCAGTYKINFSDPS
+155 ESCAGVYKINFSDPS
-170 AGIYHAYIPSVLKS
+170 AGVYHSYIPSVLKS
-184 YGHNNSPFLRNV
+184 YGHNDSPFLRNV

-238 RWEKNEKANAD
+238 RWEKNEKSNAD
-249 AEKYYEEIQDKI
+249 AEKYYEEIQDRI

-303 TETKETQIEETQT
+303 TETKKTQVEKTQAE
-316 QKSQE
+316 KPQE
-321 MKEAASEQAIKKP
+321 MKEATSEQTTNKP
-334 LEKEKDKPM
+334 EKAKDKPM
-343 YFAQIN
+343 YLAQIN
-349 SSADFAPAKK
+349 SADFTPAKK
-359 SPKKPAKASPKR
+359 SPKKPAKVSPKR
-371 SSKNNISVK
+371 SSKNNIKKNNVK
-380 NNTKTASKSKEVC
+380 NNTKTASKNSKNKEVC

>member
-1 MRAILQLKPLLT
+1 M
-13 IHLNAKSQSS
+13 
-23 LKNKITLKNKL
+23 
-34 NHARIILE
+34 
-42 FIPSLIYFLIQKVSV
+42 
-57 LKHLAPLIHIPFKAL
+57 KHLTPLTHTLFKAL
-72 WLGTALSMF
+72 WLGAALSAS
-81 LSLNLNAEENP
+81 LSLVAAESP
-92 TKTEPKSAKGVKN
+92 TKTEPKPAKGVKN

-115 MTNCDNIKD
+115 MTNCDSIKD

-155 ESCAGTYKINFSDPS
+155 ESCAGVYKINFSDPS
-170 AGIYHAYIPSVLKS
+170 AGVYHSYIPSVLKS
-184 YGHNNSPFLRNV
+184 YGHNDSPFLRNV

-238 RWEKNEKANAD
+238 RWEKNEKSNAD
-249 AEKYYEEIQDKI
+249 AEKYYEEIQDRI

-295 AMPQTLAK
+295 AMPQTLA
-303 TETKETQIEETQT
+303 TQKSQIEKSQTEETQT
-316 QKSQE
+316 QKFQE
-321 MKEAASEQAIKKP
+321 MKEATSEQTKSKP
-334 LEKEKDKPM
+334 EKAKDKPM
-343 YFAQIN
+343 YLAQI
-349 SSADFAPAKK
+349 SSADFTPAKK
-359 SPKKPAKASPKR
+359 RSQKPAKANPKR

-380 NNTKTASKSKEVC
+380 SNTKTASKNSKNKEMC

>member
-1 MRAILQLKPLLT
+1 M
-13 IHLNAKSQSS
+13 
-23 LKNKITLKNKL
+23 
-34 NHARIILE
+34 
-42 FIPSLIYFLIQKVSV
+42 
-57 LKHLAPLIHIPFKAL
+57 KHLTPLTHTLFKAL
-72 WLGTALSMF
+72 WLGVVLSAS
-81 LSLNLNAEENP
+81 LSLVAAESP
-92 TKTEPKSAKGVKN
+92 TKTEPKPAKGVKN

-115 MTNCDNIKD
+115 MTNCDNLKD

-238 RWEKNEKANAD
+238 RWEKNEKANAE
-249 AEKYYEEIQDKI
+249 AEKYYEEIQDRI

-295 AMPQTLAK
+295 TMPQTLAQ
-303 TETKETQIEETQT
+303 TETKKTQIEETQAE
-316 QKSQE
+316 KPQE
-321 MKEAASEQAIKKP
+321 MKEATSEQITNKP
-334 LEKEKDKPM
+334 EKTKDKPM
-343 YFAQIN
+343 YLAQIN
-349 SSADFAPAKK
+349 SADFTPAKK
-359 SPKKPAKASPKR
+359 RSQKPAKASPKR
-371 SSKNNISVK
+371 FSKNNISVK
-380 NNTKTASKSKEVC
+380 NNTKTASKNSKNKEVC

>member
-1 MRAILQLKPLLT
+1 M
-13 IHLNAKSQSS
+13 
-23 LKNKITLKNKL
+23 
-34 NHARIILE
+34 
-42 FIPSLIYFLIQKVSV
+42 
-57 LKHLAPLIHIPFKAL
+57 KHLTPLTHTLFKAL
-72 WLGTALSMF
+72 WLGAALSAS
-81 LSLNLNAEENP
+81 LSLAAAESP

-115 MTNCDNIKD
+115 MTNCDNLKD

-155 ESCAGTYKINFSDPS
+155 ESCAGVYKINFSDPS
-170 AGIYHAYIPSVLKS
+170 AGVYHSYIPSVLKS
-184 YGHNNSPFLRNV
+184 YGHNDSPFLRNV

-238 RWEKNEKANAD
+238 RWEKNEKSNAD
-249 AEKYYEEIQDKI
+249 AEKYYEEIQDRI

-295 AMPQTLAK
+295 AMPQTLATQK
-303 TETKETQIEETQT
+303 SQIEKSQIEETQAE
-316 QKSQE
+316 KPQE
-321 MKEAASEQAIKKP
+321 MKKATSKQTANKP
-334 LEKEKDKPM
+334 EKAKDKPM
-343 YFAQIN
+343 YLAQIN
-349 SSADFAPAKK
+349 SADFTPAKK
-359 SPKKPAKASPKR
+359 SPKKPAKVSQKR
-371 SSKNNISVK
+371 SFKNNIKKNNVK

>member
-1 MRAILQLKPLLT
+1 M
-13 IHLNAKSQSS
+13 
-23 LKNKITLKNKL
+23 
-34 NHARIILE
+34 
-42 FIPSLIYFLIQKVSV
+42 
-57 LKHLAPLIHIPFKAL
+57 KHLTPLTHTIFKAL
-72 WLGTALSMF
+72 WLGTALSTS
-81 LSLNLNAEENP
+81 LSLAAAESP
-92 TKTEPKSAKGVKN
+92 TKTESKPAKGVKN

-124 FNAKQKEVLKA
+124 FNAKQKEVLKS

-149 AGIAWK
+149 ASIAWK
-155 ESCAGTYKINFSDPS
+155 ESCAGVYKINFSDPS
-170 AGIYHAYIPSVLKS
+170 AGVYHSYIPSVLKS
-184 YGHNNSPFLRNV
+184 YGHNDSPFLRNV

-238 RWEKNEKANAD
+238 RWEKNEKSNAD
-249 AEKYYEEIQDKI
+249 AEKYYEEIQDRI

-295 AMPQTLAK
+295 AMPQTLAAQK
-303 TETKETQIEETQT
+303 SQIEKSQIEKSQTEQT
-316 QKSQE
+316 QAEKSQE
-321 MKEAASEQAIKKP
+321 MKEPTSEQTTSKP
-334 LEKEKDKPM
+334 EKAKDKPM
-343 YFAQIN
+343 YLAQIN
-349 SSADFAPAKK
+349 SADFTPAKK
-359 SPKKPAKASPKR
+359 SPKKPAKVSSKRSPKKD
-371 SSKNNISVK
+371 KNNVK
-380 NNTKTASKSKEVC
+380 SNTKTASKKQEVC

>member
-1 MRAILQLKPLLT
+1 M
-13 IHLNAKSQSS
+13 
-23 LKNKITLKNKL
+23 
-34 NHARIILE
+34 
-42 FIPSLIYFLIQKVSV
+42 
-57 LKHLAPLIHIPFKAL
+57 KHLTPLTHTLFKAL
-72 WLGTALSMF
+72 WLGVALSAS
-81 LSLNLNAEENP
+81 LSLVAAESP
-92 TKTEPKSAKGVKN
+92 TKTEPKPAKGVKN

-115 MTNCDNIKD
+115 MTNCDNLKD

-155 ESCAGTYKINFSDPS
+155 ESCAGVYKINFSDPS
-170 AGIYHAYIPSVLKS
+170 AGVYHSYIPSVLKS
-184 YGHNNSPFLRNV
+184 YGHNDSPFLRNV

-204 DAFASEVALK
+204 DAFASDVALK

-223 HDNLKDMIKSYNKGS
+223 HDNLKNMIKSYNKGS
-238 RWEKNEKANAD
+238 RWERSEKSNAE
-249 AEKYYEEIQDKI
+249 AEKYYEEIQDRI

-295 AMPQTLAK
+295 TMPQTLAAQK
-303 TETKETQIEETQT
+303 PQIEKSQIEETQAE
-316 QKSQE
+316 KPQE
-321 MKEAASEQAIKKP
+321 MKEATSEQITNKP
-334 LEKEKDKPM
+334 EKAKDKPM

-349 SSADFAPAKK
+349 SADFTPAKK
-359 SPKKPAKASPKR
+359 SSQKPAKASPKR
-371 SSKNNISVK
+371 FSKNNINNVK
-380 NNTKTASKSKEVC
+380 SHTKTASKNSKNKEVC

>member
-1 MRAILQLKPLLT
+1 M
-13 IHLNAKSQSS
+13 
-23 LKNKITLKNKL
+23 
-34 NHARIILE
+34 
-42 FIPSLIYFLIQKVSV
+42 
-57 LKHLAPLIHIPFKAL
+57 KHLTPLTHTLFKAL
-72 WLGTALSMF
+72 WLGTVLSAS
-81 LSLNLNAEENP
+81 LSLVAAESP
-92 TKTEPKSAKGVKN
+92 TKTEPKPTKGVKN

-115 MTNCDNIKD
+115 MTNCDNLKD

-155 ESCAGTYKINFSDPS
+155 ESCAGVYKINFSDPS
-170 AGIYHAYIPSVLKS
+170 AGVYHSYIPSVLKS
-184 YGHNNSPFLRNV
+184 YGHNDSPFLRNV

-204 DAFASEVALK
+204 DAFASQVALK

-238 RWEKNEKANAD
+238 RWEKNEKSNAD
-249 AEKYYEEIQDKI
+249 AEKYYEEIQDRI

-295 AMPQTLAK
+295 AMPQTLAAQK
-303 TETKETQIEETQT
+303 SQIEKSQTEETQAE
-316 QKSQE
+316 KSQE
-321 MKEAASEQAIKKP
+321 MKEATSEQITNKP
-334 LEKEKDKPM
+334 EKEKDKPM
-343 YFAQIN
+343 YLAQIN
-349 SSADFAPAKK
+349 STDFTPAKK
-359 SPKKPAKASPKR
+359 SPKKPAKVSPKR
-371 SSKNNISVK
+371 SPKNNI
-380 NNTKTASKSKEVC
+380 NNTKSNAKTASKNSKNKEVC

-399 QRNAILANHITL
+399 QRNAILANHITI

>member
-1 MRAILQLKPLLT
+1 M
-13 IHLNAKSQSS
+13 
-23 LKNKITLKNKL
+23 
-34 NHARIILE
+34 
-42 FIPSLIYFLIQKVSV
+42 
-57 LKHLAPLIHIPFKAL
+57 KHLAPLIHIPFKAL
-72 WLGTALSMF
+72 WLGTALSAF
-81 LSLNLNAEENP
+81 LSLNLNAEESP
-92 TKTEPKSAKGVKN
+92 TKTEPKPAKGVKN

-115 MTNCDNIKD
+115 MTNCDNLKD

-249 AEKYYEEIQDKI
+249 AEKYYEEIQDRI

-321 MKEAASEQAIKKP
+321 MKEATSEQAINKP
-334 LEKEKDKPM
+334 EKAKDKPM

-349 SSADFAPAKK
+349 SADFTPAKK

>member
-1 MRAILQLKPLLT
+1 M
-13 IHLNAKSQSS
+13 
-23 LKNKITLKNKL
+23 
-34 NHARIILE
+34 
-42 FIPSLIYFLIQKVSV
+42 
-57 LKHLAPLIHIPFKAL
+57 KHLTPLTHTIFKAL
-72 WLGTALSMF
+72 LLGTALSAS
-81 LSLNLNAEENP
+81 LSLATEESP

-155 ESCAGTYKINFSDPS
+155 ESCAGVYKINFSDPS
-170 AGIYHAYIPSVLKS
+170 AGVYHSYIPSVLKS
-184 YGHNNSPFLRNV
+184 YGHNDSPFLRNV

-238 RWEKNEKANAD
+238 RWEKNEKSNAD
-249 AEKYYEEIQDKI
+249 AEKYYEEIQDRI

-295 AMPQTLAK
+295 AMPQTLAA
-303 TETKETQIEETQT
+303 KETQIEETQVEKSQT

-321 MKEAASEQAIKKP
+321 MKEATSEQTTNKP
-334 LEKEKDKPM
+334 EKEKDKPM

-349 SSADFAPAKK
+349 SADFTPAKK

-371 SSKNNISVK
+371 SSKNNTNNVK
-380 NNTKTASKSKEVC
+380 SNAKTASKNSKNKEVC

>member
-1 MRAILQLKPLLT
+1 M
-13 IHLNAKSQSS
+13 
-23 LKNKITLKNKL
+23 
-34 NHARIILE
+34 
-42 FIPSLIYFLIQKVSV
+42 
-57 LKHLAPLIHIPFKAL
+57 KHLTPLTHTLFKAL
-72 WLGTALSMF
+72 WLGAALNAS
-81 LSLNLNAEENP
+81 LSLIAAESP
-92 TKTEPKSAKGVKN
+92 TKTEPKPAKGVKN

-155 ESCAGTYKINFSDPS
+155 ESCAGVYKINFSDPS
-170 AGIYHAYIPSVLKS
+170 AGVYHSYIPSVLKS

-238 RWEKNEKANAD
+238 RWERSEKSNAE
-249 AEKYYEEIQDKI
+249 AEKYYEEIQDRI

-303 TETKETQIEETQT
+303 TEAKETQTEQT
-316 QKSQE
+316 QAEKSQE
-321 MKEAASEQAIKKP
+321 MKEATSEQTKSKP
-334 LEKEKDKPM
+334 EKAKDKPM
-343 YFAQIN
+343 YLAQIN
-349 SSADFAPAKK
+349 STDFIPTKK
-359 SPKKPAKASPKR
+359 SPKKTAKVSPKR
-371 SSKNNISVK
+371 SPKNNK
-380 NNTKTASKSKEVC
+380 NNVKSSTKTASKKQEVC